1 LPDAGRE
8 ACLDKEFPACRN
20 KNGRHRARVESMEKA
35 REAKVPPLWDGKAS
49 ERIGKVLGEGK
60 C

>member
-1 LPDAGRE
+1 
-8 ACLDKEFPACRN
+8 
-20 KNGRHRARVESMEKA
+20 MEKA